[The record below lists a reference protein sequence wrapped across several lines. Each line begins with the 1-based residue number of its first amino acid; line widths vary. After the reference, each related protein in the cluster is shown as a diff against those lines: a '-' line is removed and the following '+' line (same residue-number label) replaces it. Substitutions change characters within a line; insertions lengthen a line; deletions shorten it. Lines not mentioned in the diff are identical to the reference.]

1 MNKGGGEKA
10 RAAREGGR
18 GGGRVV
24 PARPKK
30 GAPKVPT
37 PAPSGA
43 LQILNVR
50 VAVPGEPPP
59 LPPRRAAPPRDFA
72 AADADEARD
81 PSSLKGWRGLGDG
94 GGFDGLGVVPGA
106 ASRLAKMQRAAEASP
121 ELLHMPDE
129 KQDAVSELLRN
140 LRPLEPVREDAAERE
155 ADAARAARADAALTA
170 PSRVDAPAEG
180 LRLDGAE
187 TRDAKGPNPSRSVSR
202 LGRASADAVL
212 DRLALHEAHAVTLGA
227 RAAKEA
233 FHRDEQARVRREKAD
248 RRESVVRRLTNAG
261 FGEARAREAAARC
274 PERDGAFDF
283 RELRSELESDE
294 ALTHAQRRDRLAN
307 ARRAATETR
316 LAECVEWLCVFA
328 PREEIPESFRSLAAA
343 EGPSASLRAAR
354 SRVEDARDAA
364 AAAARDQT
372 RQTTVSGATG
382 TAGAAADAAA
392 EDRAALAGTAARE
405 DPHVALLQ
413 RAMLARLG
421 AYGFTRAESRAALE
435 RTGWTEQDATYA
447 LLRTLHPKS
456 DDERERESE
465 RGSDAPTESDVTN
478 ALSERAD
485 EALALESIFEDA
497 FENANENMWTVRVP
511 ADDPETWRPCWLEI
525 HFPPGDR
532 YPQTPPLVSVRH
544 PNLPPAIR
552 RSVAAQLAALSCGEL
567 RGEPAAFALAEW
579 LREYMP
585 AILDE
590 HGEMDDV
597 AVARRAAAEAEAE
610 AAREAEMTA
619 EAARARGFLAGP
631 TKFERTFAKIEAERE
646 AEREEEGRAKER
658 RAAYLR
664 FLLVSEKSEKSEK
677 RRSAEAGDAG
687 GDAEDETCLETAAA
701 DAEATLDPRDP
712 DEDSERSGNENAEK
726 ERVSAARDVSGDVSG
741 DVSVPPRVP
750 TSRLN
755 RTEVIETESK
765 SNLGLDARLDR
776 WEAEHARRVKAARR
790 LDFEARLGDGAAVVA
805 PNSARTKED
814 ERREEAVALATAK
827 GRRAKARA
835 EVYERTREELHD
847 LGLGS
852 SSGDFLSRVSSV
864 GGDASDGELSGK
876 KKKNGASWLT
886 KHVAALGLGDDEA
899 DPSSH
904 GTVTELDET
913 TEPDETTDAAARAL
927 ASGASLLSS
936 RLRESESAAAA
947 AERAALASRRLLD
960 AENAKRRDPK
970 WLKIQETRKT
980 LPAYDMRVVTME
992 LIRTC
997 RASVVSGATGCG
1009 KTTQVPQFILED
1021 AIRANA
1027 GGECSVV
1034 VTQPRRLSA
1043 MAVAERVAAERGEAV
1058 GQTVGYSIRLESKVS
1073 RDTRLLFCT
1082 TGILLRRLQS
1092 DPDLKGVTHVVVDEV
1107 HERDLLSDFLLVIL
1121 RALASRRS
1129 DFRLVAMSATVDA
1142 ELFQR
1147 YFEAEVPGPVR
1158 CVEIPGRTF
1167 PVAEYRLEDAIEATG
1182 YVVDPDGE
1190 YAAGSQANAD
1200 SRSVAGGAKRT
1211 FNPLSGGGASGASR
1225 AAKVARAAKESA
1237 ERTSLMDEVTDETRA
1252 SYPGYSDA
1260 TLRCLQTVD
1269 EEKINLE
1276 LIEAL
1281 VAKIADEY
1289 EEGAILVFLPGMAEI
1304 RGLHERLLAELED
1317 VEKRFVLVPLHSTL
1331 SSEEQRL
1338 TFSTPPKGVRKVV
1351 MATNIAETSIT
1362 IDDVVFVI
1370 DAGRVRETRYD
1381 PVTRMS
1387 SLVTAWCSRAS
1398 GRQRRGRAGRVREG
1412 YCFHL
1417 YSSRKERALAD
1428 FATPEI
1434 SRVPLDALCLQIKI
1448 LKLGDVRAFLKRAI
1462 EPPNEA
1468 AVDAALRSLQELDA
1482 VDTEDE
1488 LTPLGLHLAE
1498 LPVDAR
1504 LGKMMLYGAMFSC
1517 LDPVLT
1523 IAASTGFRSPFLSPM
1538 DRRDEADDAKR
1549 RLATGAGATSDHL
1562 TLVAAY
1568 AGWIR
1573 AKARGRAYERDFLSK
1588 AFLSA
1593 QTLRQISEMRQQYV
1607 ELLDQIG
1614 FLRSGAGLFQ
1624 RNSGEPVDTVV
1635 GETETGEKTNDI
1647 TSSGLSAA
1655 AAPFAPPPPTA
1666 RRGATNGGAGN
1677 KSQTPSGSR
1686 DRNGRLAERRA
1697 ALAAASVN
1705 AMNEPLVRAVICA
1718 GLYPNVALAE
1728 SASGASTSEPTKS
1741 GSEKANRPMNAR
1753 DRFAQAAKSSIR
1765 TKGDG
1770 AVSLHPTSVVFGSPV
1785 FAKRFLLFH
1794 EKVKTTKVYLRDA
1807 TLVGAYPLL
1816 LFGGKIKV
1824 DHARATA
1831 TCDGWI
1837 RFRAAPRVAV
1847 LFKNLRKELDATL
1860 MRKIAD
1866 PSLDVDADSAG
1877 LVRTIVELLESE
1889 ETKEAAVVAEPER
1902 KRAEDEATEV
1912 EREPPANEK
1921 EYDATRASPT
1931 TNGP

>member
-18 GGGRVV
+18 GGGRVA

-37 PAPSGA
+37 SAPSGA

-72 AADADEARD
+72 AADAEESRD

-106 ASRLAKMQRAAEASP
+106 ASRLAKVQREGEASS

-140 LRPLEPVREDAAERE
+140 LRPLEPVQEDASERE
-155 ADAARAARADAALTA
+155 ADAARAARASAALTA
-170 PSRVDAPAEG
+170 PTRVEAPAEG
-180 LRLDGAE
+180 LRLDRDE
-187 TRDAKGPNPSRSVSR
+187 TVASSAAAASVSSR
-202 LGRASADAVL
+202 NVLLGRASADAVL
-212 DRLALHEAHAVTLGA
+212 DRLAAHEAHAVTLGA
-227 RAAKEA
+227 RAAREA
-233 FHRDEQARVRREKAD
+233 LRREEKARVARDKAD
-248 RRESVVRRLTNAG
+248 RRDGIVRRLTNAG
-261 FGEARAREAAARC
+261 FEKKWALEAAARC
-274 PERDGAFDF
+274 PEREGAFDF
-283 RELRSELESDE
+283 DALRAELEDDE
-294 ALTHAQRRDRLAN
+294 TLTPVQRRNRVTN
-307 ARRAATETR
+307 ARRAATESR
-316 LAECVEWLCVFA
+316 LAECVDWLCVFA
-328 PREEIPESFRSLAAA
+328 PRDEIPESFRVLAVA
-343 EGPSASLRAAR
+343 EGPSASLRAAQ

-364 AAAARDQT
+364 AATARDQT
-372 RQTTVSGATG
+372 RRATCSGAS
-382 TAGAAADAAA
+382 ASEESDAAA

-421 AYGFTRAESRAALE
+421 AYGFTRAESREALE
-435 RTGWTEQDATYA
+435 RTGWTEQDATYV
-447 LLRTLHPKS
+447 LLRKLHPKS
-456 DDERERESE
+456 ESE
-465 RGSDAPTESDVTN
+465 RDAEDADADADADAAS
-478 ALSERAD
+478 ALGERAD

-497 FENANENMWTVRVP
+497 FVSEPSLWTVQIP
-511 ADDPETWRPCWLEI
+511 ADDPSSWRPCWLEI
-525 HFPPGDR
+525 HFPPGDL
-532 YPQTPPLVSVRH
+532 YPKTPPLVSVRQ
-544 PNLPPAIR
+544 PNVPPAIR
-552 RSVAAQLAALSCGEL
+552 RSVAAQLAALACGDL
-567 RGEPAAFALAEW
+567 RGEPAVFALAEW
-579 LREYMP
+579 LREYLP
-585 AILDE
+585 AILEE
-590 HGEMDDV
+590 HGEMDE
-597 AVARRAAAEAEAE
+597 AAAARKAASAAEEEARREAEAAAEAANK
-610 AAREAEMTA
+610 
-619 EAARARGFLAGP
+619 RGFLAGH

-646 AEREEEGRAKER
+646 CEREEENRARER

-664 FLLVSEKSEKSEK
+664 LLIASEGDEATGEGNDEKAGDSGAKKKKSGEDEDARDDAEEEDFVPTDAVEKSKVGGGFSDVSESPGPSSRDE
-677 RRSAEAGDAG
+677 AE
-687 GDAEDETCLETAAA
+687 
-701 DAEATLDPRDP
+701 
-712 DEDSERSGNENAEK
+712 SS
-726 ERVSAARDVSGDVSG
+726 
-741 DVSVPPRVP
+741 
-750 TSRLN
+750 
-755 RTEVIETESK
+755 
-765 SNLGLDARLDR
+765 LDARLDR
-776 WEAEHARRVKAARR
+776 WEAEHARRV
-790 LDFEARLGDGAAVVA
+790 AAVRAKIRTNPFDFGIEHSAVIA
-805 PNSARTKED
+805 PNTARTKED
-814 ERREEAVALATAK
+814 ERREEETRARAAASAAAAAAEAAALATAK

-835 EVYERTREELHD
+835 EVYERAREDVRRAL
-847 LGLGS
+847 
-852 SSGDFLSRVSSV
+852 VS
-864 GGDASDGELSGK
+864 GGDEERAEDAEDASASAASTSTSTSTQK
-876 KKKNGASWLT
+876 KKSGASWLT
-886 KHVAALGLGDDEA
+886 KHVAALGFGDD
-899 DPSSH
+899 DGSDRLS
-904 GTVTELDET
+904 GLSIGTTVTNDDSSV
-913 TEPDETTDAAARAL
+913 EPDATTASIERAL
-927 ASGASLLSS
+927 SSGARLLSS
-936 RLRESESAAAA
+936 RLHEEESAAAI
-947 AERAALASRRLLD
+947 AERDAKTSRRLLD
-960 AENAKRRDPK
+960 AETAKRDNATWREMQMK
-970 WLKIQETRKT
+970 RRS
-980 LPAYDMRVVTME
+980 LPAYALREQTLA

-1021 AIRANA
+1021 AIHENRGAR
-1027 GGECSVV
+1027 CSVV

-1043 MAVAERVAAERGEAV
+1043 MAVAERVAAERGEKI

-1073 RDTRLLFCT
+1073 KDTRLLFCT

-1092 DPDLKGVTHVVVDEV
+1092 DPDLSDVTHVVVDEV

-1121 RALASRRS
+1121 RSLATRRS

-1147 YFEAEVPGPVR
+1147 YFEAEVPGTCG
-1158 CVEIPGRTF
+1158 CVEISGRTF

-1190 YAAGSQANAD
+1190 YAAGSEANVN
-1200 SRSVAGGAKRT
+1200 SRGVAGGSRRT
-1211 FNPLSGGGASGASR
+1211 FNPLSGGVGGAGGASSR
-1225 AAKVARAAKESA
+1225 AAKAARAAKESL
-1237 ERTSLMDEVTDETRA
+1237 ERTLLMDDVTEETRA

-1281 VAKIADEY
+1281 VRLIADEY
-1289 EEGAILVFLPGMAEI
+1289 EDGAILIFLPGMAEI
-1304 RGLHERLLAELED
+1304 RALHERLLAELED
-1317 VEKRFVLVPLHSTL
+1317 VENRFALVPLHSTL
-1331 SSEEQRL
+1331 SSEDQRL
-1338 TFSTPPKGVRKVV
+1338 TFSKPPPGVRKVV
-1351 MATNIAETSIT
+1351 MATNIAETSVT

-1417 YSSRKERALAD
+1417 YSSRKEKTLAD

-1448 LKLGDVRAFLKRAI
+1448 LKLGDVRAFLRRAI

-1468 AVDAALRSLQELDA
+1468 AVAAALRSLQELDA
-1482 VDTEDE
+1482 VDHADE
-1488 LTPLGLHLAE
+1488 LTPLGHHLAE

-1523 IAASTGFRSPFLSPM
+1523 IAAGVGFRSPFLAPM
-1538 DRRDEADDAKR
+1538 DRRDEADEAKR
-1549 RLATGAGATSDHL
+1549 RIAENAGAAATSDHL

-1573 AKARGRAYERDFLSK
+1573 AKARGRAQERAFLSS

-1614 FLRSGAGLFQ
+1614 FLRSGAGLFETT
-1624 RNSGEPVDTVV
+1624 SVSK
-1635 GETETGEKTNDI
+1635 ETEPATIEASEEKAREGEG
-1647 TSSGLSAA
+1647 SGLSAA
-1655 AAPFAPPPPTA
+1655 APPFVFAPPSVGPDD
-1666 RRGATNGGAGN
+1666 G
-1677 KSQTPSGSR
+1677 SGKKQKR
-1686 DRNGRLAERRA
+1686 KEKQKQNGRLTELRA

-1705 AMNEPLVRAVICA
+1705 ASNEPLVRAVICA

-1728 SASGASTSEPTKS
+1728 NALPGPGPGGASERDTKS
-1741 GSEKANRPMNAR
+1741 AAKTNAR
-1753 DRFAQAAKSSIR
+1753 DRFAAAARSSIR
-1765 TKGDG
+1765 TKRDG
-1770 AVSLHPTSVVFGSPV
+1770 VVSLHPTSVVFGAEMSNHK
-1785 FAKRFLLFH
+1785 KRFLLFH

-1816 LFGGKIKV
+1816 LFGGKIEV
-1824 DHARATA
+1824 DHARAKA
-1831 TCDGWI
+1831 SCDGWI
-1837 RFRAAPRVAV
+1837 TFRAAPRVAV
-1847 LFKNLRKELDATL
+1847 LFKNLRRELDATL

-1866 PSLDVDADSAG
+1866 PSLDVDAESAG

-1889 ETKEAAVVAEPER
+1889 ETSETAP
-1902 KRAEDEATEV
+1902 ATNGT
-1912 EREPPANEK
+1912 EREVNEAGG
-1921 EYDATRASPT
+1921 DDDGAAA
-1931 TNGP
+1931 

>member
-1 MNKGGGEKA
+1 MNKGGGEKS
-10 RAAREGGR
+10 RAARETRESGR
-18 GGGRVV
+18 GGGRVT

-30 GAPKVPT
+30 GTPKVPT
-37 PAPSGA
+37 SAPSGA

-59 LPPRRAAPPRDFA
+59 LPPRRAALPRDFA
-72 AADADEARD
+72 AADGDEKRD

-94 GGFDGLGVVPGA
+94 GGFDGLGVVPGTS
-106 ASRLAKMQRAAEASP
+106 SRLAKTQRADEASP

-129 KQDAVSELLRN
+129 KQDAVSEVLRH
-140 LRPLEPVREDAAERE
+140 LRPLEPVREDASVLE
-155 ADAARAARADAALTA
+155 ADAERVARANAALTA
-170 PSRVDAPAEG
+170 PARVDAPAEG
-180 LRLDGAE
+180 LTVDADSERASGA
-187 TRDAKGPNPSRSVSR
+187 ASVGVR
-202 LGRASADAVL
+202 RASADAVL
-212 DRLALHEAHAVTLGA
+212 DRLAAHEAHAVTLGA
-227 RAAKEA
+227 RAAREA
-233 FHRDEQARVRREKAD
+233 LRRDEEVCAAREMAD
-248 RRESVVRRLTNAG
+248 RRDGVVRRLTDAG
-261 FGEARAREAAARC
+261 FGKRWAAEAVARR
-274 PERDGAFDF
+274 PETPGAFDF
-283 RELRSELESDE
+283 RETRAELERDE
-294 ALTHAQRRDRLAN
+294 ALTHAQRRTRLAN
-307 ARRAATETR
+307 AHRAATESW
-316 LAECVEWLCVFA
+316 LAECVDWLCVFA
-328 PREEIPESFRSLAAA
+328 PRDEIPEKFRVLAAA
-343 EGPSASLRAAR
+343 EAPVEPRDAAR
-354 SRVEDARDAA
+354 VRAEDARDAA
-364 AAAARDQT
+364 VAAARDQT
-372 RQTTVSGATG
+372 RRAMVPGASAMG
-382 TAGAAADAAA
+382 DSPDAAA

-435 RTGWTEQDATYA
+435 RSGWTEQDATYA
-447 LLRTLHPKS
+447 LLRGLHPKS
-456 DDERERESE
+456 VRDIEERDDAN
-465 RGSDAPTESDVTN
+465 GDDIDG
-478 ALSERAD
+478 ALAERAD

-497 FENANENMWTVRVP
+497 FVREERAWTVRVP
-511 ADDPETWRPCWLEI
+511 AEDPETWRPCWLEI
-525 HFPPGDR
+525 HFPPGDQ
-532 YPQTPPLVSVRH
+532 YPRTPPLVSVRQ
-544 PNLPPAIR
+544 PNLAPTIR
-552 RSVAAQLAALSCGEL
+552 RSVAAQLAALACGDA
-567 RGEPAAFALAEW
+567 RGEPAVFAFVEW

-585 AILDE
+585 AILEE
-590 HGEMDDV
+590 HGEIDEAAAARKA
-597 AVARRAAAEAEAE
+597 AVAAEEEARREAEAAAEAAS
-610 AAREAEMTA
+610 
-619 EAARARGFLAGP
+619 ARGFLAGH

-646 AEREEEGRAKER
+646 AEREEESRDKER

-664 FLLVSEKSEKSEK
+664 FLIASE
-677 RRSAEAGDAG
+677 
-687 GDAEDETCLETAAA
+687 GDAETEQRDSSRRDADGSVPSVPGFANGMSDRGIDET
-701 DAEATLDPRDP
+701 
-712 DEDSERSGNENAEK
+712 
-726 ERVSAARDVSGDVSG
+726 ARDE
-741 DVSVPPRVP
+741 SVV
-750 TSRLN
+750 
-755 RTEVIETESK
+755 
-765 SNLGLDARLDR
+765 GLDARLDR
-776 WEAEHARRVKAARR
+776 WEAEHARRVEAARAR
-790 LDFEARLGDGAAVVA
+790 RFDFDAVGTVA

-814 ERREEAVALATAK
+814 ERREEEARTKAAAAAAAANAEVAALATAK
-827 GRRAKARA
+827 GRRAKMRA
-835 EVYERTREELHD
+835 EVYESAREDARRVLR
-847 LGLGS
+847 
-852 SSGDFLSRVSSV
+852 SGEGDSRA
-864 GGDASDGELSGK
+864 GDEAAASKRE
-876 KKKNGASWLT
+876 KKNGASWLT
-886 KHVAALGLGDDEA
+886 KHVEALGFGDDKAANREGLL
-899 DPSSH
+899 DPTSD
-904 GTVTELDET
+904 VMTEDT
-913 TEPDETTDAAARAL
+913 TEPDEMTDAAARAL
-927 ASGASLLSS
+927 SSGASLLSS
-936 RLRESESAAAA
+936 RLREEESAAAA
-947 AERAALASRRLLD
+947 AEREALVSRRLLD
-960 AENAKRRDPK
+960 AETAKRNDAK
-970 WLKIQETRKT
+970 WHEMQTTRKA
-980 LPAYDMRVVTME
+980 LPAHALRAETMS
-992 LIRTC
+992 LICTC

-1021 AIRANA
+1021 AIHANA
-1027 GGECSVV
+1027 GGACSII

-1043 MAVAERVAAERGEAV
+1043 MAVAERVAAERCERV

-1092 DPDLKGVTHVVVDEV
+1092 DPDLNGVTHVVVDEV

-1121 RALASRRS
+1121 RALATRRS

-1147 YFEAEVPGPVR
+1147 YFEAEVPGA
-1158 CVEIPGRTF
+1158 CGSVEIPGRTF

-1190 YAAGSQANAD
+1190 YALGSEANAN
-1200 SRSVAGGAKRT
+1200 SRSVAGGGSRT
-1211 FNPLSGGGASGASR
+1211 FNPLSGGSGGGASR
-1225 AAKVARAAKESA
+1225 AAKALRAAKESA
-1237 ERTSLMDEVTDETRA
+1237 ERTSLMDEVTEETRA

-1281 VAKIADEY
+1281 VRVIADEY
-1289 EEGAILVFLPGMAEI
+1289 EEGAVLIFLPGMAEI

-1317 VEKRFVLVPLHSTL
+1317 VDEKFVLIPLHSTL
-1331 SSEEQRL
+1331 SSEEQKL
-1338 TFSTPPKGVRKVV
+1338 TFSKPPSGVRKVV

-1417 YSSRKERALAD
+1417 YSSRKERTLAD

-1448 LKLGDVRAFLKRAI
+1448 LKLGDVRAFLRRAI

-1468 AVDAALRSLQELDA
+1468 AVTAALRSLQELDA
-1482 VDTEDE
+1482 VDAVDE
-1488 LTPLGLHLAE
+1488 LTPLGHHLAE

-1523 IAASTGFRSPFLSPM
+1523 IAAGVGFRSPFLAPM
-1538 DRRDEADDAKR
+1538 DRRDEADEAKR
-1549 RLATGAGATSDHL
+1549 RLAGAGATSDHL

-1573 AKARGRAYERDFLSK
+1573 AKARGRAHERDFLSK

-1614 FLRSGAGLFQ
+1614 FLRSGAGLFANARDESAQ
-1624 RNSGEPVDTVV
+1624 A
-1635 GETETGEKTNDI
+1635 ETGAGGPS
-1647 TSSGLSAA
+1647 SSGLSAA
-1655 AAPFAPPPPTA
+1655 APPFAPP
-1666 RRGATNGGAGN
+1666 RRGPGSKNQ
-1677 KSQTPSGSR
+1677 KEQT
-1686 DRNGRLAERRA
+1686 GRLAERRA

-1705 AMNEPLVRAVICA
+1705 ASNEPLVRAVICA

-1728 SASGASTSEPTKS
+1728 SASGSDVEPGRPTSTRE
-1741 GSEKANRPMNAR
+1741 
-1753 DRFAQAAKSSIR
+1753 RFAQAAKSSIR

-1770 AVSLHPTSVVFGSPV
+1770 VVSLHPTSVVFGSPA
-1785 FAKRFLLFH
+1785 FRARFLLFH

-1816 LFGGKIKV
+1816 LFGGKIEV
-1824 DHARATA
+1824 DHARAAA

-1866 PSLDVDADSAG
+1866 PSLDVDAASAG

-1889 ETKEAAVVAEPER
+1889 ET
-1902 KRAEDEATEV
+1902 DGGGGAT
-1912 EREPPANEK
+1912 
-1921 EYDATRASPT
+1921 DASARV
-1931 TNGP
+1931 

>member
-1 MNKGGGEKA
+1 MKPNQNQTSVWTRVSTAGKPST
-10 RAAREGGR
+10 RAAWRR
-18 GGGRVV
+18 R
-24 PARPKK
+24 KK
-30 GAPKVPT
+30 
-37 PAPSGA
+37 
-43 LQILNVR
+43 
-50 VAVPGEPPP
+50 
-59 LPPRRAAPPRDFA
+59 
-72 AADADEARD
+72 
-81 PSSLKGWRGLGDG
+81 
-94 GGFDGLGVVPGA
+94 
-106 ASRLAKMQRAAEASP
+106 
-121 ELLHMPDE
+121 
-129 KQDAVSELLRN
+129 
-140 LRPLEPVREDAAERE
+140 
-155 ADAARAARADAALTA
+155 
-170 PSRVDAPAEG
+170 
-180 LRLDGAE
+180 
-187 TRDAKGPNPSRSVSR
+187 
-202 LGRASADAVL
+202 
-212 DRLALHEAHAVTLGA
+212 
-227 RAAKEA
+227 
-233 FHRDEQARVRREKAD
+233 
-248 RRESVVRRLTNAG
+248 
-261 FGEARAREAAARC
+261 
-274 PERDGAFDF
+274 
-283 RELRSELESDE
+283 
-294 ALTHAQRRDRLAN
+294 
-307 ARRAATETR
+307 
-316 LAECVEWLCVFA
+316 
-328 PREEIPESFRSLAAA
+328 
-343 EGPSASLRAAR
+343 
-354 SRVEDARDAA
+354 
-364 AAAARDQT
+364 
-372 RQTTVSGATG
+372 
-382 TAGAAADAAA
+382 
-392 EDRAALAGTAARE
+392 
-405 DPHVALLQ
+405 
-413 RAMLARLG
+413 
-421 AYGFTRAESRAALE
+421 
-435 RTGWTEQDATYA
+435 
-447 LLRTLHPKS
+447 
-456 DDERERESE
+456 
-465 RGSDAPTESDVTN
+465 
-478 ALSERAD
+478 
-485 EALALESIFEDA
+485 
-497 FENANENMWTVRVP
+497 
-511 ADDPETWRPCWLEI
+511 
-525 HFPPGDR
+525 
-532 YPQTPPLVSVRH
+532 
-544 PNLPPAIR
+544 
-552 RSVAAQLAALSCGEL
+552 
-567 RGEPAAFALAEW
+567 
-579 LREYMP
+579 
-585 AILDE
+585 
-590 HGEMDDV
+590 
-597 AVARRAAAEAEAE
+597 
-610 AAREAEMTA
+610 
-619 EAARARGFLAGP
+619 
-631 TKFERTFAKIEAERE
+631 
-646 AEREEEGRAKER
+646 
-658 RAAYLR
+658 R
-664 FLLVSEKSEKSEK
+664 F
-677 RRSAEAGDAG
+677 
-687 GDAEDETCLETAAA
+687 
-701 DAEATLDPRDP
+701 
-712 DEDSERSGNENAEK
+712 
-726 ERVSAARDVSGDVSG
+726 
-741 DVSVPPRVP
+741 
-750 TSRLN
+750 
-755 RTEVIETESK
+755 
-765 SNLGLDARLDR
+765 
-776 WEAEHARRVKAARR
+776 
-790 LDFEARLGDGAAVVA
+790 DFEARLGDGAVVVA

-814 ERREEAVALATAK
+814 ERREEAARAEAVSAAAAAASEAAALATAK

-835 EVYERTREELHD
+835 EVYERARAGLRD
-847 LGLGS
+847 LGSGS
-852 SSGDFLSRVSSV
+852 PKEDDFL
-864 GGDASDGELSGK
+864 GDASDALSGK

-899 DPSSH
+899 DPSDSKKK
-904 GTVTELDET
+904 T

-927 ASGASLLSS
+927 ASGASLLSI
-936 RLRESESAAAA
+936 RLRESESAATS
-947 AERAALASRRLLD
+947 AERAALVSRRLLD
-960 AENAKRRDPK
+960 AENAKRRDPR
-970 WLKIQETRKT
+970 WLKMQETRKT
-980 LPAYDMRVVTME
+980 LPAYDLRVATME

-1092 DPDLKGVTHVVVDEV
+1092 DPDLVGVTHVVVDEV

-1147 YFEAEVPGPVR
+1147 YFEAEVPGPIR

-1211 FNPLSGGGASGASR
+1211 FNPLSGGGGGASGASR

-1417 YSSRKERALAD
+1417 YSSRKERTLAD

-1482 VDTEDE
+1482 VDVEDE

-1549 RLATGAGATSDHL
+1549 RLAAGVGATSDHL

-1624 RNSGEPVDTVV
+1624 RNSGEPVDTIAAI
-1635 GETETGEKTNDI
+1635 ETGEKTNDVA
-1647 TSSGLSAA
+1647 SSELSAA
-1655 AAPFAPPPPTA
+1655 AAPSAPPPTTA
-1666 RRGATNGGAGN
+1666 RGRATNGGAGR
-1677 KSQTPSGSR
+1677 SQTPSVSR

-1705 AMNEPLVRAVICA
+1705 AANEPLVRAVICA

-1889 ETKEAAVVAEPER
+1889 ETNEAAALAEPGRE
-1902 KRAEDEATEV
+1902 RAEDEATEV

-1921 EYDATRASPT
+1921 EKDATRASPT

>member
-18 GGGRVV
+18 GGGRVA

-274 PERDGAFDF
+274 PEREGAFDF

-456 DDERERESE
+456 DDERESESE
-465 RGSDAPTESDVTN
+465 RGSDAPTGSDATT

-610 AAREAEMTA
+610 AAREAEAAA
-619 EAARARGFLAGP
+619 EAARARGFLAGH

-646 AEREEEGRAKER
+646 AEREEESRAKER

-664 FLLVSEKSEKSEK
+664 FLLVSEKSEK
-677 RRSAEAGDAG
+677 RRSAEAGDAD
-687 GDAEDETCLETAAA
+687 GDAEDETRVETAAA
-701 DAEATLDPRDP
+701 DAEATLDPRD
-712 DEDSERSGNENAEK
+712 ENENENAEK
-726 ERVSAARDVSGDVSG
+726 ERVSVSG
-741 DVSVPPRVP
+741 DVSVPPRSVL
-750 TSRLN
+750 TSPN
-755 RTEVIETESK
+755 VDTSTETES
-765 SNLGLDARLDR
+765 NLLGLDARLDR

-790 LDFEARLGDGAAVVA
+790 FDFDARLGDGAAVVA

-814 ERREEAVALATAK
+814 ERREEAAAAEAASAAAAAAEEAVALATAK

-835 EVYERTREELHD
+835 EVYERTREDLHLH

-852 SSGDFLSRVSSV
+852 SERGDFLKSRVSGDV
-864 GGDASDGELSGK
+864 GGDASDGKLSGK

-904 GTVTELDET
+904 LTVTELEET

-970 WLKIQETRKT
+970 WLKMQETRKT
-980 LPAYDMRVVTME
+980 LPAYDMRAMTME

-1624 RNSGEPVDTVV
+1624 RNNGEPVDTVDT
-1635 GETETGEKTNDI
+1635 GENETGEKTNDI

-1655 AAPFAPPPPTA
+1655 AAPFAPPPT
-1666 RRGATNGGAGN
+1666 N
-1677 KSQTPSGSR
+1677 KSANKSRAPSGSR
-1686 DRNGRLAERRA
+1686 DRNVSRLAERRA

-1705 AMNEPLVRAVICA
+1705 ATNEPLVRAVICA

-1728 SASGASTSEPTKS
+1728 SASGAAHHGEPTKS
-1741 GSEKANRPMNAR
+1741 GSEKKAANRPMNAR

-1902 KRAEDEATEV
+1902 ERAEDEATEV

-1921 EYDATRASPT
+1921 EDDASPT

>member
-1 MNKGGGEKA
+1 M
-10 RAAREGGR
+10 
-18 GGGRVV
+18 
-24 PARPKK
+24 
-30 GAPKVPT
+30 
-37 PAPSGA
+37 
-43 LQILNVR
+43 
-50 VAVPGEPPP
+50 
-59 LPPRRAAPPRDFA
+59 
-72 AADADEARD
+72 
-81 PSSLKGWRGLGDG
+81 
-94 GGFDGLGVVPGA
+94 
-106 ASRLAKMQRAAEASP
+106 
-121 ELLHMPDE
+121 
-129 KQDAVSELLRN
+129 
-140 LRPLEPVREDAAERE
+140 
-155 ADAARAARADAALTA
+155 
-170 PSRVDAPAEG
+170 
-180 LRLDGAE
+180 
-187 TRDAKGPNPSRSVSR
+187 
-202 LGRASADAVL
+202 
-212 DRLALHEAHAVTLGA
+212 
-227 RAAKEA
+227 
-233 FHRDEQARVRREKAD
+233 
-248 RRESVVRRLTNAG
+248 
-261 FGEARAREAAARC
+261 
-274 PERDGAFDF
+274 
-283 RELRSELESDE
+283 
-294 ALTHAQRRDRLAN
+294 
-307 ARRAATETR
+307 
-316 LAECVEWLCVFA
+316 
-328 PREEIPESFRSLAAA
+328 
-343 EGPSASLRAAR
+343 
-354 SRVEDARDAA
+354 
-364 AAAARDQT
+364 
-372 RQTTVSGATG
+372 
-382 TAGAAADAAA
+382 
-392 EDRAALAGTAARE
+392 
-405 DPHVALLQ
+405 
-413 RAMLARLG
+413 
-421 AYGFTRAESRAALE
+421 
-435 RTGWTEQDATYA
+435 
-447 LLRTLHPKS
+447 
-456 DDERERESE
+456 
-465 RGSDAPTESDVTN
+465 
-478 ALSERAD
+478 
-485 EALALESIFEDA
+485 
-497 FENANENMWTVRVP
+497 
-511 ADDPETWRPCWLEI
+511 
-525 HFPPGDR
+525 
-532 YPQTPPLVSVRH
+532 
-544 PNLPPAIR
+544 
-552 RSVAAQLAALSCGEL
+552 
-567 RGEPAAFALAEW
+567 
-579 LREYMP
+579 
-585 AILDE
+585 
-590 HGEMDDV
+590 
-597 AVARRAAAEAEAE
+597 
-610 AAREAEMTA
+610 
-619 EAARARGFLAGP
+619 
-631 TKFERTFAKIEAERE
+631 
-646 AEREEEGRAKER
+646 
-658 RAAYLR
+658 
-664 FLLVSEKSEKSEK
+664 
-677 RRSAEAGDAG
+677 
-687 GDAEDETCLETAAA
+687 
-701 DAEATLDPRDP
+701 
-712 DEDSERSGNENAEK
+712 
-726 ERVSAARDVSGDVSG
+726 
-741 DVSVPPRVP
+741 
-750 TSRLN
+750 
-755 RTEVIETESK
+755 
-765 SNLGLDARLDR
+765 
-776 WEAEHARRVKAARR
+776 
-790 LDFEARLGDGAAVVA
+790 
-805 PNSARTKED
+805 
-814 ERREEAVALATAK
+814 
-827 GRRAKARA
+827 
-835 EVYERTREELHD
+835 
-847 LGLGS
+847 
-852 SSGDFLSRVSSV
+852 
-864 GGDASDGELSGK
+864 
-876 KKKNGASWLT
+876 
-886 KHVAALGLGDDEA
+886 GDDEA
-899 DPSSH
+899 DPSDSKKK
-904 GTVTELDET
+904 T

-936 RLRESESAAAA
+936 RLRESESAAAS

-960 AENAKRRDPK
+960 AENAKRRDPR
-970 WLKIQETRKT
+970 WLKMQETRKT
-980 LPAYDMRVVTME
+980 LPAYDLRVATME

-1092 DPDLKGVTHVVVDEV
+1092 DPDLVGVTHVVVDEV

-1147 YFEAEVPGPVR
+1147 YFEADVPGPIR

-1211 FNPLSGGGASGASR
+1211 FNPLSGGGGGASGASR

-1417 YSSRKERALAD
+1417 YSSRKERTLAD

-1482 VDTEDE
+1482 VDVEDE

-1549 RLATGAGATSDHL
+1549 RLAAGVGATSDHL

-1624 RNSGEPVDTVV
+1624 RNSGEPVDTIAAI
-1635 GETETGEKTNDI
+1635 ETGEKTNDVA
-1647 TSSGLSAA
+1647 SSELSAA
-1655 AAPFAPPPPTA
+1655 AAPFAPPPTTS
-1666 RRGATNGGAGN
+1666 RGRATNGGAGW
-1677 KSQTPSGSR
+1677 SRTPSVSR

-1705 AMNEPLVRAVICA
+1705 AANEPLVRAVICA

-1889 ETKEAAVVAEPER
+1889 ETNEAAALAEAER
-1902 KRAEDEATEV
+1902 ERAEDEATEV

-1921 EYDATRASPT
+1921 EKDATRASPT